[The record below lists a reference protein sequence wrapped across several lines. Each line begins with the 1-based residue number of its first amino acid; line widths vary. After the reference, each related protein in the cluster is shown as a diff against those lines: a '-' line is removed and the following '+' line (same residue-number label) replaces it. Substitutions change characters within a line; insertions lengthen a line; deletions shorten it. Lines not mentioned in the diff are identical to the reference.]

1 MPECNEETTIWKDV
15 LTGDAAE
22 KIVVFLP
29 LRDVLRLEYTARGI
43 VTRSVWASLAS
54 TFEASVA
61 GNNNADNPEPSQDDI
76 HPKIKYLNLAL
87 NQKTSTAGKDMFILH
102 FQPNGP
108 YWHLIEGGDFGV
120 CAHLRTVCWGEWWAY
135 RELPASN
142 YDIVI
147 RMKWG
152 GKDFD
157 RVRSM
162 HFDCNIDGTD
172 EPLLSVDLSDDIKEG
187 FRRNGDSWI
196 NLNIGFIS
204 LASRSKVCVNYLGV
218 NNAWYFNWTV
228 DWIGFFPS
236 KTGRIVLSWL
246 SLSTPSDK
254 LLANEEIAQRAGI
267 CSTADVDS
275 KRMQLALL
283 VN

>member
-1 MPECNEETTIWKDV
+1 MPECNEETTLWKDV

-61 GNNNADNPEPSQDDI
+61 RNNNADNPEPSQDDI

-87 NQKTSTAGKDMFILH
+87 NQKTSTAGKYMFILH

-108 YWHLIEGGDFGV
+108 HFGV
-120 CAHLRTVCWGEWWAY
+120 CAHLRTVRWGEWWAY

-147 RMKWG
+147 RMK
-152 GKDFD
+152 
-157 RVRSM
+157 
-162 HFDCNIDGTD
+162 
-172 EPLLSVDLSDDIKEG
+172 
-187 FRRNGDSWI
+187 
-196 NLNIGFIS
+196 
-204 LASRSKVCVNYLGV
+204 
-218 NNAWYFNWTV
+218 
-228 DWIGFFPS
+228 
-236 KTGRIVLSWL
+236 
-246 SLSTPSDK
+246 
-254 LLANEEIAQRAGI
+254 
-267 CSTADVDS
+267 
-275 KRMQLALL
+275 
-283 VN
+283 